1 MIGYLWERL
10 SGSSSDLVIPQRVF
24 PGDCYPVER
33 WDVQRHLA
41 AIASTSTSHLD
52 LQAETRTPLSMRV
65 DGIPGVSASPHAPP
79 DHPAPQL

>member
-41 AIASTSTSHLD
+41 AIASTSTSHFGS
-52 LQAETRTPLSMRV
+52 TS
-65 DGIPGVSASPHAPP
+65 
-79 DHPAPQL
+79 